1 MNFNL
6 VTQSCKLIRIFL
18 CYDRIVRFEIVVKH
32 GFCGLHELLSE
43 VVVMVLVDEFVN

>member
-1 MNFNL
+1 MRRVCL
-6 VTQSCKLIRIFL
+6 LLLSSQAA
-18 CYDRIVRFEIVVKH
+18 EIVVKH